1 MPARRRQRGT
11 EAPVPNRAVE
21 GRLADPEQPG
31 GLTGG
36 DESRAG
42 RLVLEAGG
50 KSDDVPFAEPAM
62 SPWGDERG
70 MQESSCHRTQD
81 SRLAHAE
88 TSCHIL
94 RTDQS
99 VQDVCWSNAA

>member
-21 GRLADPEQPG
+21 GRLADPEQAG

-62 SPWGDERG
+62 SPWCDERG
-70 MQESSCHRTQD
+70 MAYSSCHRPQV
-81 SRLAHAE
+81 SRLARADASTHVP
-88 TSCHIL
+88 HPYP
-94 RTDQS
+94 S
-99 VQDVCWSNAA
+99 VL